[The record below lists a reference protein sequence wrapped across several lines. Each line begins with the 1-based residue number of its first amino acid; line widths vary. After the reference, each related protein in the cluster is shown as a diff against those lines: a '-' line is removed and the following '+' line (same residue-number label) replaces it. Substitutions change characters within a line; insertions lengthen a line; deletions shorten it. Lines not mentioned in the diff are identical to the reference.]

1 VELPADAYLTQN
13 TAAAILVGAMVGGG
27 LVLTVA
33 ALIGWRAKPKSP
45 NRATAVILRRLGRR
59 GIIALLMG
67 VVVGVASGW
76 VVLGLGAVA
85 LIMFW
90 DELFGG
96 AGSERLAVRR
106 VEALALWTESLRDT
120 IAGAVGLE
128 QAIPASARG
137 ADPVLRVHLNALL
150 DRLRGRMPMPEALQM
165 LADDLDDAAADL
177 VIAAL
182 ILNSKLRGP
191 GLRDVLSALAASARE
206 EVEVRQRVIASRA
219 GTRRSVQIIVAVVVV
234 FMLGMALFNSSFV
247 APYSTFL
254 GEVVLVIVIGLFAIG
269 FFWLRRLAKVE
280 TPARFLVG
288 SGTAAGSR
296 SAADQAAARAAHPG
310 ATELMAPAGSPPY
323 TRRGGR

>member
-1 VELPADAYLTQN
+1 MPADAYLTEG
-13 TAAAILVGAMVGGG
+13 TGEAILVGLLSGGG
-27 LVLTVA
+27 LALAVA
-33 ALIGWRAKPKSP
+33 ALVGWRSKPKDP
-45 NRATAVILRRLGRR
+45 NSAGAVIARRIGRR
-59 GIIALLMG
+59 GILALLAG
-67 VVVGVASGW
+67 LVVGAASQW
-76 VVLGLGAVA
+76 VVLGLAAVA

-96 AGSERLAVRR
+96 AGGERLALRR

-128 QAIPASARG
+128 QAIPSSARG

-150 DRLRGRMPMPEALQM
+150 DRLRGRMPLPDALHL

-182 ILNSKLRGP
+182 ILNAKLRGP

-206 EVEVRQRVIASRA
+206 EVEVRQRVIAGRA
-219 GTRRSVQIIVAVVVV
+219 GTRRSVQIIVAVVAV
-234 FMLGMALFNSSFV
+234 FMVGMALFNRSFV
-247 APYSTFL
+247 APYGTFL
-254 GEVVLVIVIGLFAIG
+254 GEVVLAVVVGLFAIG

-288 SGTAAGSR
+288 AGQPGAR
-296 SAADQAAARAAHPG
+296 AVADQAAARAAYPA
-310 ATELMAPAGSPPY
+310 ATESMAPAGSPPF